1 MASSYKKLHPVDPIL
16 TQLAVEAIP
25 SDAQLIADKVLDRI
39 PVSDRS
45 GTILLDDT
53 RNFMGSPEIEAKRAP
68 GADRQII
75 SNYDPS
81 STTFKC
87 DFFGLEDVF
96 ALQDIKDNQLPR
108 NYEERSAKKVGRS
121 LKIDREKRAANLLFG
136 TSNWGSYTSTL
147 GALGNGSAG
156 TAWSSASAQP
166 LKDLDVLKDVVRAN
180 SHGIKPDTLIL
191 GYDAVRAL
199 GRNPEVRGIF
209 FETSGAAV
217 GERIMAEEQVV
228 AILKSVLRIPNIFVG
243 EARYE
248 QSLPGASSSEAD
260 IWTGNSVFMGILKGS
275 DAMETANGVQLMP
288 VAAVELLY
296 QDIEAGSYDS
306 INRIRRH
313 TFADMCHAYKVLAQN
328 YGFVLTSCL

>member
-1 MASSYKKLHPVDPIL
+1 MASKYQKLHPVDPIL

-108 NYEERSAKKVGRS
+108 NYEERSAKK
-121 LKIDREKRAANLLFG
+121 
-136 TSNWGSYTSTL
+136 
-147 GALGNGSAG
+147 
-156 TAWSSASAQP
+156 
-166 LKDLDVLKDVVRAN
+166 
-180 SHGIKPDTLIL
+180 
-191 GYDAVRAL
+191 
-199 GRNPEVRGIF
+199 
-209 FETSGAAV
+209 
-217 GERIMAEEQVV
+217 
-228 AILKSVLRIPNIFVG
+228 
-243 EARYE
+243 
-248 QSLPGASSSEAD
+248 
-260 IWTGNSVFMGILKGS
+260 
-275 DAMETANGVQLMP
+275 
-288 VAAVELLY
+288 
-296 QDIEAGSYDS
+296 
-306 INRIRRH
+306 
-313 TFADMCHAYKVLAQN
+313 
-328 YGFVLTSCL
+328 